1 MKPIKKTAKSSTRHD
16 RRTAKPRSK
25 CQPFI
30 KSIGEGRVKSSASSE
45 FRAFDAIS
53 QMPVMMW
60 VAELS
65 GARTFNKAW
74 FTFTGRSPDQ
84 EDGDGWRQHIH
95 PDDERHCVGTYLAAL
110 ASRRRFRTEYR
121 VKARTGDYRWILETG
136 VPQSVRGRSAGG
148 YVGSAIE
155 ITDRRRAKELDL
167 AQIKFWAMVAT
178 EQPINQIFEFL
189 AKVIEALSDKALSC
203 LMLLEEDS
211 QHLKLGM
218 APNLPKSFIR
228 EIDRLEIRRGNGSCA
243 TAAIRRRPVVVT
255 SITENPLWKNLKEMA
270 LAHGLNA
277 CASVPILSKG
287 GLLGTF
293 AFYYA
298 DIRKPG
304 GYDMRLLR
312 LASQLL
318 AVAIDHDNHQTAL
331 QNAEQKYRSIFEN
344 AVEGIFQTTPDGGFT
359 AANPAMARILGFSS
373 PEELISSRIDIKGQ
387 HYVQPER
394 RAQFQRLIDTHGKVE
409 GFEIEVYRKDGST
422 IWTSENVRVVRDENG
437 KPLYYEGTLEDIT
450 ERKVA
455 QEARRELLLR
465 IVTAQED
472 EQRRL
477 SRELHDQM
485 AQHLT
490 AVTLGLKSLE
500 IQTSGDSVDLV
511 KRLQN
516 FANKMAREV
525 RTIAT
530 QLRPL
535 VLEDLGLDAALSDY
549 VDEWS
554 KQSDIRVDLHCNGL
568 LRRRLSVDAET
579 AVYRIVQEA
588 LTNISKHAEAE
599 RASVIVDTR
608 SDHIRAII
616 EDDGCGFDFA
626 QKMRTL
632 GRDRRL
638 GLINMRERAAVVG
651 GTLNIESTPGIGT
664 TVILKVPV

>member
-1 MKPIKKTAKSSTRHD
+1 M
-16 RRTAKPRSK
+16 
-25 CQPFI
+25 
-30 KSIGEGRVKSSASSE
+30 KSIGRDMAESLASSE

-60 VAELS
+60 VADLS
-65 GARTFNKAW
+65 GARAFNKAW
-74 FTFTGRSPDQ
+74 VAFTGRSSNQ
-84 EDGDGWRQHIH
+84 EDGDGWRQHVH
-95 PDDERHCVGTYLAAL
+95 PDDERHCIGTYLAAL
-110 ASRRRFRTEYR
+110 AARRRFRTEYR
-121 VKARTGDYRWILETG
+121 VNARNGEYRWILEIG
-136 VPQSVRGRSAGG
+136 VPQFVRGRMAGS
-148 YVGSAIE
+148 YVGSAID
-155 ITDRRRAKELDL
+155 ITDRRRAKELDV
-167 AQIKFWAMVAT
+167 AQIRFWERVAT
-178 EQPINQIFEFL
+178 QKPISEICDFL
-189 AKVIEALSDKALSC
+189 TKAIESLSNKALSC
-203 LMLLEEDS
+203 LMLLEEDN
-211 QHLKLGM
+211 QHLKLTT
-218 APNLPKSFIR
+218 APNLPKSFTR
-228 EIDRLEIRRGNGSCA
+228 ELDHLEIRRGNGSCA
-243 TAAIRRRPVVVT
+243 MAAIRRRPVVVT
-255 SITENPLWKNLKEMA
+255 SIADNPLWNNVKEMA

-293 AFYYA
+293 AFYYS
-298 DIRKPG
+298 DVRKPG
-304 GYDMRLLR
+304 SYDMRLLR
-312 LASQLL
+312 LSSQLL
-318 AVAIDHDNHQTAL
+318 AVAFDHDNHQTAL

-373 PEELISSRIDIKGQ
+373 SEELISNRIDIKSQ

-437 KPLYYEGTLEDIT
+437 KPIYYEGTLEDIT

-490 AVTLGLKSLE
+490 AVMLGLKSLE
-500 IQTSGDSVDLV
+500 MQTSGDSAELV
-511 KRLQN
+511 KRLQT
-516 FANKMAREV
+516 FANKIAREV

-549 VDEWS
+549 VEEWS
-554 KQSDIRVDLHCNGL
+554 KQSDITIDLHCNGL
-568 LRRRLSVDAET
+568 LRRRLPIDAET

-599 RASVIVDTR
+599 RASIIVDTR
-608 SDHIRAII
+608 SNHIRAII

-626 QKMRTL
+626 QKMRTPA
-632 GRDRRL
+632 RDRRL
-638 GLINMRERAAVVG
+638 GLINMQERAAVVG

>member
-1 MKPIKKTAKSSTRHD
+1 MKAIKETAKRSTRRE
-16 RRTAKPRSK
+16 RRTSKPPSK
-25 CQPFI
+25 YEPSMN
-30 KSIGEGRVKSSASSE
+30 SIGTDRAESTASSE
-45 FRAFDAIS
+45 FGAFDAIS

-60 VAELS
+60 VADLS

-74 FTFTGRSPDQ
+74 FAFTGRSPNQ
-84 EDGDGWRQHIH
+84 EDGDGWRRQIH

-121 VKARTGDYRWILETG
+121 VKARNGEYRWILETG
-136 VPQSVRGRSAGG
+136 VPQFVRGKLAGG
-148 YVGSAIE
+148 YIGSAID

-167 AQIKFWAMVAT
+167 AQIKFWEMVAT
-178 EQPINQIFEFL
+178 RKPISAIFEFL
-189 AKVIEALSDKALSC
+189 TTSIEALSDKALSC
-203 LMLLEEDS
+203 LMLLEEEN
-211 QHLKLGM
+211 QHLKLAM

-228 EIDRLEIRRGNGSCA
+228 EMARIEIRRGNGSCA
-243 TAAIRRRPVVVT
+243 MAAIRRRPVVVT
-255 SITENPLWKNLKEMA
+255 SIADNPLWKNVKEIA
-270 LAHGLNA
+270 LAHELNA
-277 CASVPILSKG
+277 CASVPISSKG

-298 DIRKPG
+298 DVRKPG
-304 GYDMRLLR
+304 SYDMRLLR

-318 AVAIDHDNHQTAL
+318 AVAIDHDSHQTAL

-344 AVEGIFQTTPDGGFT
+344 AVEGVFQTTPDGRFT
-359 AANPAMARILGFSS
+359 VANPAMAKILGFSS
-373 PEELISSRIDIKGQ
+373 PEELISNRIDIKSQ

-394 RAQFQRLIDTHGKVE
+394 RAQFQRLIDAHGKVE

-437 KPLYYEGTLEDIT
+437 KPLYYEGTFEDIT

-455 QEARRELLLR
+455 QEARRELLHR

-500 IQTSGDSVDLV
+500 LQTSGDSVEVV
-511 KRLQN
+511 KRLQK
-516 FANKMAREV
+516 FTNKMAREV

-549 VDEWS
+549 VEEWS
-554 KQSDIRVDLHCNGL
+554 KQSDIPVDLHCNGL
-568 LRRRLSVDAET
+568 LRRRLPVDTET

-599 RASVIVDTR
+599 RASIIVDTR
-608 SDHIRAII
+608 SNHICAII

-626 QKMRTL
+626 QKMRAPA
-632 GRDRRL
+632 RDRRL
-638 GLINMRERAAVVG
+638 GLINMQERAALVS
-651 GTLNIESTPGIGT
+651 GTLNIESTPGVGT